1 MEAFRTNPNYP
12 DCEFGD
18 QGTIRMIENLRAR
31 PAHHSSQG
39 RYLVVRCRDAAG
51 ELKRNYVHRFICE
64 TYHPNPDN
72 RKCIDHINGDNTDN
86 RASNLRWCTAAQ
98 NTWNSKVSTRNTSGF
113 KGVSWSKAGKSWHAH
128 ITINNLFRS
137 IGYYKD
143 KRDAVGARRAV
154 AHNLMGEFVA
164 ANERGTLL
172 L

>member
-1 MEAFRTNPNYP
+1 METFRTNPQYP

-18 QGTIRMIENLRAR
+18 HGTIRMIETQRVR
-31 PAHHSSQG
+31 PAHRAAQG
-39 RYLVVRCRDAAG
+39 QYLVVRCRDTAG

-64 TYHPNPDN
+64 TYHPNPN
-72 RKCIDHINGDNTDN
+72 NCKCIDHIDGDNTNN
-86 RASNLRWCTAAQ
+86 RADNLRWCTAAQ
-98 NTWNSKVSTRNTSGF
+98 NTWNSKVSTRNTSGY

-128 ITINNLFRS
+128 ITINNHFRS

-143 KRDAVGARRAV
+143 KRDAVVARRAV
-154 AHNLMGEFVA
+154 AHILMGEFVA

>member
-1 MEAFRTNPNYP
+1 METFRTNPQYP
-12 DCEFGD
+12 GCEFGD

-64 TYHPNPDN
+64 TYHPNPNN

-98 NTWNSKVSTRNTSGF
+98 NSWNSKVSVRNTSGF
-113 KGVSWSKAGKSWHAH
+113 KGVSWNAARRMWHAH
-128 ITINNLFRS
+128 ITVNRLFTS
-137 IGYYKD
+137 IGYYRE
-143 KRDAVGARRAV
+143 KRDAVVDRNAV
-154 AHNLMGEFVA
+154 ARVLMGEF
-164 ANERGTLL
+164 ANERGNIVI
-172 L
+172 